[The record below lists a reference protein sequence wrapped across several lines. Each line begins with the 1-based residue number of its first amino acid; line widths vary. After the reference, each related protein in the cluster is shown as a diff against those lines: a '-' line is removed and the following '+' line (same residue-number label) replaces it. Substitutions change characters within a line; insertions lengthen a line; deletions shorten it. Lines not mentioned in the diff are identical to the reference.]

1 MNFVVDLGNTYA
13 KVGIFEKT
21 HLVDHQDKLTQ
32 EELVHFINQ
41 ERPTHVL
48 VSSVN
53 HNTKDILMQLNKEIH
68 VIELTHQTPLPI
80 QLQYQT
86 PETLGVDRIAAAVG
100 AYQLAPGKNCLAID
114 VGTCI
119 TYDFIDAAANY
130 HGGGISPGLSL
141 RLKAL
146 YYHTAWLPLV
156 AINPETPLL
165 GRNTQASIQ
174 SGVFCGTL
182 AEIEEIANK
191 YSKRYQNLQVIACG
205 GDANLFKNKLKTPV
219 RIVSELVLLGL
230 NTILN
235 HNVEIHP

>member
-13 KVGIFEKT
+13 KVGIFERT

-41 ERPTHVL
+41 EKPSHLL

-53 HNTKDILMQLNKEIH
+53 HNTKDILTQLNKEIH
-68 VIELTHQTPLPI
+68 AIELTYQTPMPI

-114 VGTCI
+114 MGTCI

-130 HGGGISPGLSL
+130 QGGGISPGLSL
-141 RLKAL
+141 RLKSL

-156 AINPETPLL
+156 EINPETPLL
-165 GRNTQASIQ
+165 GRSTQASIQ

-182 AEIEEIANK
+182 AEIEEIASK
-191 YSKRYQNLQVIACG
+191 YSKRYQNLQVIVCG
-205 GDANLFKNKLKTPV
+205 GDANLFKNKLKIPAL
-219 RIVSELVLLGL
+219 IVAELVLIGL

-235 HNVEIHP
+235 HNVEI